1 MMNCPN
7 CFKPL
12 DTSLTS
18 CDRCGWQISPGMCIP
33 RAEHERL
40 MAEKDRLILAA
51 YDDMAK
57 RVAELTERKDAEIA
71 EARNSALEEAAS
83 RCDAEADRCDE
94 AHRGGSKQ
102 YVQNCNALEFEL
114 RERAAAIRAMKR
126 K

>member
-18 CDRCGWQISPGMCIP
+18 CDRCGWRMLDPMPRQDLTMPSPIDFIA

-40 MAEKDRLILAA
+40 MAE
-51 YDDMAK
+51 
-57 RVAELTERKDAEIA
+57 
-71 EARNSALEEAAS
+71 ARNKALDEAAKIAIFHLE
-83 RCDAEADRCDE
+83 RLPNYNRHTENDLADKVE
-94 AHRGGSKQ
+94 EGYG
-102 YVQNCNALEFEL
+102 NACINI
-114 RERAAAIRAMKR
+114 AAAIRAMKR